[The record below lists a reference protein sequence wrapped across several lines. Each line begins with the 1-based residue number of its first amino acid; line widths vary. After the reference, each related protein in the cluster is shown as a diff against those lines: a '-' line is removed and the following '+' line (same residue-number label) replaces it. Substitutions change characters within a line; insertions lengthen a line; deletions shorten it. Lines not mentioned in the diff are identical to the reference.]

1 MELRNGLKAQQDYS
15 PGQSEVKRNDT
26 LGQQYLRLF
35 HALNG
40 HKNLNNKYIS
50 FALAERYLKNG
61 S

>member
-1 MELRNGLKAQQDYS
+1 MGLRDGLKAKQDYS

-40 HKNLNNKYIS
+40 HKNHINQYFA
-50 FALAERYLKNG
+50 FALAGRYLKNG
-61 S
+61 I